1 MMETKPV
8 TNNSSRNVEE
18 ITIPPEKREEILNKI
33 KTSIIKIEHYKIS
46 KLLRNSSE
54 SKLVT
59 RNWIEVNEWLNGWV
73 FVYELSGCGFEFRCC
88 HLSKWWCE

>member
-1 MMETKPV
+1 MHDNKIMETKPV

-18 ITIPPEKREEILNKI
+18 ITIPPEKREDILNKI

-59 RNWIEVNEWLNGWV
+59 RNWIEVNEWLNG
-73 FVYELSGCGFEFRCC
+73 
-88 HLSKWWCE
+88 

>member
-1 MMETKPV
+1 METKPV

-73 FVYELSGCGFEFRCC
+73 FVYELSDCGFEFRCC

>member
-1 MMETKPV
+1 METKPV

-73 FVYELSGCGFEFRCC
+73 FVYELSGRGFEFRCC

>member
-1 MMETKPV
+1 MHDNKIMETKPV

-59 RNWIEVNEWLNGWV
+59 RNWIEVNEWLNG
-73 FVYELSGCGFEFRCC
+73 
-88 HLSKWWCE
+88 

>member
-1 MMETKPV
+1 METKPV

-59 RNWIEVNEWLNGWV
+59 RNWFEVNEWLNG
-73 FVYELSGCGFEFRCC
+73 
-88 HLSKWWCE
+88 

>member
-1 MMETKPV
+1 METKPV

-18 ITIPPEKREEILNKI
+18 ITIPPEKREEILKKI

-59 RNWIEVNEWLNGWV
+59 RNWIEVNEWLNG
-73 FVYELSGCGFEFRCC
+73 
-88 HLSKWWCE
+88 

>member
-1 MMETKPV
+1 MHDTKIMETKPV

-59 RNWIEVNEWLNGWV
+59 RNWIEVNEWLNG
-73 FVYELSGCGFEFRCC
+73 
-88 HLSKWWCE
+88 

>member
-59 RNWIEVNEWLNGWV
+59 RNWIEVNEWLNG
-73 FVYELSGCGFEFRCC
+73 
-88 HLSKWWCE
+88 

>member
-1 MMETKPV
+1 METKPV

-33 KTSIIKIEHYKIS
+33 KTSIKKIEHYKIS

-59 RNWIEVNEWLNGWV
+59 RNWIEVNEWLNG
-73 FVYELSGCGFEFRCC
+73 
-88 HLSKWWCE
+88 